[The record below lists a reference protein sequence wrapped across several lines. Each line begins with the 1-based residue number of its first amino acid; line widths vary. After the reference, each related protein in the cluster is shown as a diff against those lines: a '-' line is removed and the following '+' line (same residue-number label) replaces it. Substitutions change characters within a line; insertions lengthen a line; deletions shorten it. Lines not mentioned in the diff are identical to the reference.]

1 MPNSPQNRKPW
12 LWVRIFKTYMKNA
25 YEGKTSGEFLSE
37 GSRIQRRNVAR
48 WSYTIVFSAALALI
62 VTIPRGIRFNTGPI
76 RLGDIIEEDL
86 TSPIS
91 AEIEPAEASNT
102 DRENLARRVPP
113 VYNYDDRIT
122 ERWLKR
128 WEKAFEVI
136 REEYYSS
143 DKKKSK
149 ATNVLDLVSK
159 RAYEI
164 TGQVLKPRDIFFLH
178 DNRFSESLQKLFQ
191 KVGHEILLG
200 RIISANDLFPLHYST
215 GIIVRQINQGLH
227 ETLIQD
233 VTRIWSLDQAR
244 EVLQHPPGSL
254 KDAKAQLLSK
264 ILEMTSNLIV
274 PNLTYDEALT
284 KKRVE
289 AIVASTRQP
298 ILTIR
303 EGQTIMRKGDRVTEQ
318 NWELLRQI
326 RSLSSLTSTFKRFV
340 FNFVIFFAFFSLL
353 FRISLGR
360 NNMWNLSF
368 KDACFF
374 FSISAISLILIKYLL
389 PLTRI
394 LFSQFGLS
402 SSAEYILPFSSG
414 GIILYLLMGTEAAYT
429 YAFGISIIAGYMLD
443 QNFFYS
449 VWAFACTATAIQN
462 IGTCKERTDLFKFGA
477 FSGLLG
483 AALIL
488 AFSLLQ
494 SMGMQRV
501 DWTSIVATMVL
512 SVTSG
517 LLSTVFTSLIIPFL
531 EVVFGYTT
539 SLKLLELSN
548 FHHPLLHTLMMK
560 APGTYHHSV
569 IVGSLAEIAADHI
582 KANPLLARVAAYYH
596 DIGKMTK
603 PMYFIENQA
612 PGNNPHDQL
621 SPSMSAKI
629 LFSHVKNGVKLGK
642 EYSLGS
648 KIVDIIEQHHGTTLA
663 SFFYNKAKSLENPEL
678 ELVEEAHFRYPG
690 PKPQTREAGIVML
703 ADACEA
709 ATRSISEPTP
719 AKIQAM
725 VHNIIT
731 KRFLEEQFSDC
742 DLTISD
748 LKIVEEHFT
757 RTLVSLYHH
766 RIEYPGQ
773 KKFLNQATFENSQN
787 NGKKSASS

>member
-1 MPNSPQNRKPW
+1 MSTPPNNKRAHTWFRFTKVF
-12 LWVRIFKTYMKNA
+12 LKNT
-25 YEGKTSGEFLSE
+25 YEGKSSGEFLSE
-37 GSRIQRRNVAR
+37 ESRIKRRNIAR
-48 WSYTIVFSAALALI
+48 WIYTSVFAFALAL
-62 VTIPRGIRFNTGPI
+62 VVSIPKGVRFNTGPLRI
-76 RLGDIIEEDL
+76 GDIIEEDI
-86 TSPIS
+86 TSPIT
-91 AEIEPAEASNT
+91 ADIEPTETSNT

-113 VYNYDDRIT
+113 VYNYDDHIT

-128 WEKAFEVI
+128 WDNAFSLI
-136 REEYYSS
+136 RNEFYQG
-143 DKKKSK
+143 DKKKAKYSSTILDQISK
-149 ATNVLDLVSK
+149 KV
-159 RAYEI
+159 YEI
-164 TGQVLKPRDIFFLH
+164 TGQSLRPRDIFFLH
-178 DNRFSESLQKLFQ
+178 DNRFNENIQKLFTKIGQ
-191 KVGHEILLG
+191 EILIG
-200 RIISANDLFPLHYST
+200 RIISSSDLFPLHYST
-215 GIIVRQINQGLH
+215 GIIVRQMNQGLH

-233 VTRIWSLDQAR
+233 VTRIWSLDQAK

-254 KDAKAQLLSK
+254 KDTKSQLLSRV
-264 ILEMTSNLIV
+264 LELTSNLLV
-274 PNLTYDEALT
+274 PNLSYDETLT
-284 KKRVE
+284 KKRIE

-298 ILTIR
+298 MLSLR
-303 EGQTIMRKGDRVTEQ
+303 EGQVILRKGDRVNEQ
-318 NWELLRQI
+318 QWELLRQVRI
-326 RSLSSLTSTFKRFV
+326 LSSLKTTLKKII
-340 FNFVIFFAFFSLL
+340 FNTIIFFAFFALL
-353 FRISLGR
+353 FKISIGR
-360 NNMWNLSF
+360 HTIWDLTF
-368 KDACFF
+368 KDAVFF
-374 FSISAISLILIKYLL
+374 FGISVTSILCIKYLL
-389 PLTRI
+389 PFARI
-394 LFSQFGLS
+394 LFTQFNLA

-414 GIILYLLMGTEAAYT
+414 GIVLYLLMGSEAAYI
-429 YAFGISIIAGYMLD
+429 YAFGVSIVAGYLLD

-449 VWAFACTATAIQN
+449 IWAFACTATAIQN
-462 IGTCKERTDLFKFGA
+462 IGTCKERADLFKFGA
-477 FSGLLG
+477 FSGLMG
-483 AALIL
+483 AFLIL
-488 AFSLLQ
+488 AYSLLQ
-494 SMGMQRV
+494 STGLQHV
-501 DWTSIVATMVL
+501 DWTSITATMVL
-512 SVTSG
+512 SITSG

-569 IVGSLAEIAADHI
+569 IVGSLAEIAADNI

-603 PMYFIENQA
+603 PMYFIENQS

-642 EYSLGS
+642 EYSLGA

-663 SFFYNKAKSLENPEL
+663 SFFFNKAKSLENPEL
-678 ELVEEAHFRYPG
+678 EMVEEAHFRYPG

-748 LKIVEEHFT
+748 LKIIEEHFT

-773 KKFLNQATFENSQN
+773 KKILGQN
-787 NGKKSASS
+787 PVDMNPHKKMGS